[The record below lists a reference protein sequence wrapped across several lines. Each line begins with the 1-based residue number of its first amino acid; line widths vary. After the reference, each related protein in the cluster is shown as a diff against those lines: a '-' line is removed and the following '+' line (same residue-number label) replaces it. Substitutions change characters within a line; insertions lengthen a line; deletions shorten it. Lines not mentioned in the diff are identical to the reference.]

1 MTVLQSLQIALHAL
15 RLNPLRSFLTI
26 LGIVIGV
33 ASIVTVFAIG
43 AGAQVRLQEQIR
55 SIGANVLMITPGAI
69 HKGGIRLKEGTK
81 LTMTESDVQ
90 AVLEQVPE
98 VQAAAGSIAG
108 TAQVIHENKNW
119 NTTINGTT
127 TAHFTVRDWQL
138 ASGRFFSSNEEAGAG
153 KVVILG
159 STVAQEL
166 FAPGDDPIGAQI
178 RIMNVPLEVVGVLD
192 HKGPAQDDVVFV
204 PLTTAKLRFL
214 GSTSGI
220 NRDSIAYIL
229 AKAGSDDQLTG
240 AKAEIEGL
248 LRQRH
253 RIVSGQEDDF
263 KVQDPAAAMEAQQGA
278 IRTVALLLVAIASVS
293 LLVGG
298 ISIMNVM
305 IVSVTER
312 TREIGIR
319 RAIGGRMRD
328 IRLQFLCEALV
339 LCLIGGT
346 IGIVGGITLSMTVAR
361 MAGWI
366 TVINPEAIALAVA
379 FSVGI
384 GLVFGF
390 YPAHKASK
398 LSPIEALKTE

>member
-1 MTVLQSLQIALHAL
+1 M
-15 RLNPLRSFLTI
+15 
-26 LGIVIGV
+26 
-33 ASIVTVFAIG
+33 
-43 AGAQVRLQEQIR
+43 
-55 SIGANVLMITPGAI
+55 
-69 HKGGIRLKEGTK
+69 
-81 LTMTESDVQ
+81 
-90 AVLEQVPE
+90 
-98 VQAAAGSIAG
+98 
-108 TAQVIHENKNW
+108 
-119 NTTINGTT
+119 
-127 TAHFTVRDWQL
+127 
-138 ASGRFFSSNEEAGAG
+138 
-153 KVVILG
+153 
-159 STVAQEL
+159 
-166 FAPGDDPIGAQI
+166 
-178 RIMNVPLEVVGVLD
+178 
-192 HKGPAQDDVVFV
+192 
-204 PLTTAKLRFL
+204 
-214 GSTSGI
+214 
-220 NRDSIAYIL
+220 
-229 AKAGSDDQLTG
+229 
-240 AKAEIEGL
+240 

>member
-90 AVLEQVPE
+90 AVLEQIPE

-220 NRDSIAYIL
+220 NRDSHCIY
-229 AKAGSDDQLTG
+229 SC
-240 AKAEIEGL
+240 
-248 LRQRH
+248 
-253 RIVSGQEDDF
+253 
-263 KVQDPAAAMEAQQGA
+263 QG
-278 IRTVALLLVAIASVS
+278 RV
-293 LLVGG
+293 
-298 ISIMNVM
+298 
-305 IVSVTER
+305 R
-312 TREIGIR
+312 
-319 RAIGGRMRD
+319 
-328 IRLQFLCEALV
+328 
-339 LCLIGGT
+339 
-346 IGIVGGITLSMTVAR
+346 
-361 MAGWI
+361 
-366 TVINPEAIALAVA
+366 
-379 FSVGI
+379 
-384 GLVFGF
+384 
-390 YPAHKASK
+390 
-398 LSPIEALKTE
+398 

>member
-1 MTVLQSLQIALHAL
+1 MTLLEGLQIALHAL

-43 AGAQVRLQEQIR
+43 KGAQLQLEQQIR
-55 SIGANVLMITPGAI
+55 SIGANVLMVTPGAV
-69 HKGGIRLKEGTK
+69 HQGAVRLKAGTK
-81 LTMTESDVQ
+81 LTLTESDVRAILAQ
-90 AVLEQVPE
+90 IPE
-98 VQAAAGSIAG
+98 VQVAAGSVAG
-108 TAQVIHENKNW
+108 RAQLIHGSRNW

-127 TAHFTVRDWQL
+127 TAHFMVRDWQL
-138 ASGRFFSSNEEAGAG
+138 SSGRYFSSAEEGEAG
-153 KVVILG
+153 KVAIIG
-159 STVAQEL
+159 STVAREL
-166 FAPGDDPIGAQI
+166 FPPGEDPIGAQI
-178 RIMNVPLEVVGVLD
+178 RIMNVPLEVIGVLD
-192 HKGPAQDDVVFV
+192 RKGPAQDDVAFI
-204 PLTTAKLRFL
+204 PLSTAKLRFL
-214 GSTSGI
+214 GSAGGI
-220 NRDSIAYIL
+220 NRDAVAFIIA
-229 AKAGSDDQLTG
+229 KVTSDDRMDG
-240 AKAEIEGL
+240 AKAEIESL

-253 RIVSGQEDDF
+253 RIPAGQEDDF
-263 KVQDPAAAMEAQQGA
+263 KVQDPAAAMQAQQGA

-312 TREIGIR
+312 TREIGVR

-339 LCLIGGT
+339 LCLLGGAIG
-346 IGIVGGITLSMTVAR
+346 VAGGITLSMTVAR

-366 TVINPEAIALAVA
+366 TAIDVPSIALSVA
-379 FSVGI
+379 FSAAT
-384 GLVFGF
+384 GLIFGF
-390 YPAHKASK
+390 YPAHHASR